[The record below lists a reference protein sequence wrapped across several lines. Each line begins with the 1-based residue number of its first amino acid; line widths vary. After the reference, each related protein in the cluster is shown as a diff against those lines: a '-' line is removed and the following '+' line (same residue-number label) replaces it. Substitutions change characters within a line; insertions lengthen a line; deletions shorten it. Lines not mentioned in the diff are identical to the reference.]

1 MFVIFKVK
9 NSAVKTSGV
18 AAVWVTVTTPSGT
31 VTTTDDK
38 VYCEVTDNNDLNKI
52 LNDIG
57 KVAVTAK
64 DAANLQTSI
73 TCTVAFDGS
82 ADGDPHARVL
92 TGWNAMVRPAWHRA
106 AAATGML
113 NL

>member
-18 AAVWVTVTTPSGT
+18 TAVWVTVTTPSGT

-38 VYCEVTDNNDLNKI
+38 VYCEVTDNNVLNKI

-57 KVAVTAK
+57 KVTVIG
-64 DAANLQTSI
+64 DAANLQSSI
-73 TCTVAFDGS
+73 TCKLEFDGS

-92 TGWNAMVRPAWHRA
+92 TGWNAMVRPALHRA
-106 AAATGML
+106 AATTGML

>member
-38 VYCEVTDNNDLNKI
+38 VYCEVTDNNVLNKI

-57 KVAVTAK
+57 KVTVIG
-64 DAANLQTSI
+64 DASNLQTSI
-73 TCTVAFDGS
+73 TCTVEFDGS

-92 TGWNAMVRPAWHRA
+92 TDWNAMVRPAWHRA
-106 AAATGML
+106 AATTGML